1 MLMRNCF
8 PSINRLKVMLFGALL
23 IVTHSIHA
31 QLTVSQQPAVN
42 LVNDVLLG
50 DGVTASNITFT
61 GAAQMIGSFNGANSN
76 IGLNNGIILST
87 GRIQD
92 ATGPNNSPSEGED
105 LGRPG
110 FPQLEALINGGET
123 QDAAVLRFN
132 FVCEGDLV
140 QFRYV
145 FASEEYPEF
154 VGSQYNDAFAF
165 FIQGPG
171 IVGTQNIALIPGS
184 GNPVA
189 INNINAGSNQNF
201 FVNNG
206 NGTTSGGQ
214 TVQYDGFTRPLIAQ
228 ANVQPCQTYTITIV
242 IADVSDGIY
251 DSAVFL
257 EGQSFTSPE
266 VEMEGQ
272 ISYIDGGSELY
283 ENCGFV
289 TVNLSRTGPLSNP
302 LTIELAAEGTATYG
316 VDYTGFPT
324 TVTFPANQA
333 NISFQ
338 VVAFADGIT
347 EPGGETLFIVYRD
360 SGCSGVEEK
369 RLEFIIFDPPPP
381 LAISPGPPVNE
392 RCPKVPVTLNATIN
406 GGVGPFNVQ
415 WETASPGNP
424 AIVFPDSTAYYTVTV
439 TDQCGSIFRDSVL
452 ITIVDYV
459 PLRLFLRPDTTICRG
474 VEARIAGYS
483 TGGKA
488 PISYAWETPGI
499 NQPFRFVQ
507 PNETTEYKLTVTDSC
522 MISVTKSIVVNVIEV
537 EAVFNVSYI
546 DNSTVQFIDLSYED
560 VVNWEWDFGDGVG
573 ESIEQ
578 NPVYA
583 FPDTGTYTVTL
594 IASNVTACKDTV
606 TNVIRSY
613 PPFNFWIPNAF
624 TPDGDGVND
633 QFSGVGEGFVS
644 YELTIFNRWGEE
656 IYYTDDY
663 DVKWGSGPRG
673 ILDNIPIDVYS
684 YKINIGLPTLDR
696 KQYIGRVTVIR

>member
-1 MLMRNCF
+1 MKFQLKLISFRKELCF
-8 PSINRLKVMLFGALL
+8 MILALAWM
-23 IVTHSIHA
+23 SSQA
-31 QLTVSQQPAVN
+31 QLTVSQQPAGN
-42 LVNDVLLG
+42 LVNNVLLG

-61 GAAQMIGSFNGANSN
+61 GDAAMIGSFNGSNSN

-92 ATGPNNSPSEGED
+92 AIGPNNSPSEGED
-105 LGRPG
+105 LGRAG

-123 QDAAVLRFN
+123 EDAAVLRFN
-132 FVCEGDLV
+132 FRCEGDLV

-171 IVGTQNIALIPGS
+171 ITGIQNIALIPGT

-189 INNINAGSNQNF
+189 INNINAGSNQVY

-206 NGTTSGGQ
+206 NGTSGGGQ

-228 ANVQPCQTYTITIV
+228 ANVQPCETYTITIV

-266 VEMEGQ
+266 VELDGS
-272 ISYIDGGSELY
+272 ISYVDGGSELY
-283 ENCGFV
+283 ENCGFI
-289 TVNLSRTGPLSNP
+289 TVNLSRTGPLANP
-302 LTIELAAEGTATYG
+302 MTIELDSEGTATYG

-324 TVTFPANQA
+324 TVTFPANQSTV
-333 NISFQ
+333 SFQ
-338 VVAFADGIT
+338 VVAFNDGIA
-347 EPGGETLFIVYRD
+347 EPNGETISIVYRD

-369 RLEFIIFDPPPP
+369 RLDFEIFDPPPP

-392 RCPKVPVTLNATIN
+392 RCPRVPVTLNATLA
-406 GGVGPFNVQ
+406 GGVGPYTVQ

-439 TDQCGSIFRDSVL
+439 TDQCGGVFRDSVL
-452 ITIVDYV
+452 ITIVDYI
-459 PLRLFLRPDTTICRG
+459 PLKLFLSPDTTICKG
-474 VEARIAGYS
+474 VEARIAGFS

-488 PISYAWETPGI
+488 PIAYAWETPGFD
-499 NQPFRFVQ
+499 QPVRFVR
-507 PNETTEYKLTVTDSC
+507 PEETTEYKLTVIDSC

-537 EAVFNVSYI
+537 EAVFNVSYV
-546 DNSTVQFIDLSYED
+546 DNSTVQFIDLSYDD
-560 VVNWEWDFGDGVG
+560 VVTWEWDFGDGIG
-573 ESIEQ
+573 ESSEQ
-578 NPVYA
+578 NPLYT
-583 FPDTGTYTVTL
+583 FPDTGSYVVTL
-594 IASNVTACKDTV
+594 VASNVTACKDTV

-644 YELTIFNRWGEE
+644 YELTIYNRWGEE
-656 IYYTDDY
+656 IFYTEDY
-663 DVKWGSGPRG
+663 DQKWGSGPRG